1 MEIEKAIERLKGLK
15 ANYQA
20 AHEDSFPCLF
30 GKWDRL
36 AESIGS
42 AIEALEKQVE
52 KKPEK
57 GRQEDIFSSRL
68 IGYVCPSCNEFVGV
82 YHTIKKEMT
91 EKSDYCRR
99 CGQKIDWGDE

>member
-1 MEIEKAIERLKGLK
+1 MTFVEKALERLNTLIKQSAEGSDEHTDYVVMK
-15 ANYQA
+15 QA
-20 AHEDSFPCLF
+20 C
-30 GKWDRL
+30 
-36 AESIGS
+36 
-42 AIEALEKQVE
+42 EKQVE

-99 CGQKIDWGDE
+99 CGQRIDWVMNNEMQ